1 MIDAEPTSVRL
12 QHLVI
17 AGGGTA
23 GWMAAAALAKA
34 LAATGTTITLVE
46 SEEIGT
52 VGVGEAT
59 IPTIKAFNALL
70 GFDEQEF
77 LRRTNGTF
85 KLGIEFI
92 NWGHEGSRYIH
103 PFGAIGVPHGP
114 LSFYHYWQRYHQ
126 QGKSADIGDYCLA
139 VGAARA
145 NKFLP
150 PLNRP
155 GSILHHLNYAYHFD
169 ASLYASYLREYAE
182 KLGVTR
188 VEGKITQ
195 ANLDDRS
202 GAIAS
207 LALADGRRIA
217 GDFFIDCTGFRA
229 LLIEGALNTGFDD
242 WGNYLLCDSA
252 LAVQS
257 TATEAPRP
265 YTRATAHSAGWQW
278 QIPLQTRM
286 GNGHVY
292 ASRYMDD
299 DQAKKILLQNI
310 SGEPLSEP
318 RQIRFKVGRRKK
330 FWNKNCVAIGLAS
343 GFLEP
348 LESTSI
354 YLIQTAIVKLINL
367 FPCAQVDASEVQRY
381 NDMIAEDY
389 QFVRDF
395 IILHYKATE
404 RDDSAFWRYCRGME
418 LPETLQQK
426 FASYSTSGRIHIPH
440 NEIFREESWVAVMQG
455 QGVQARDYH
464 PLADVFSE
472 AELEQFM
479 AGMLNAIRQ
488 TVANMPSHE
497 EFISRY
503 CATDEFLRAA
513 SSRR

>member
-1 MIDAEPTSVRL
+1 MNQTKPARV

-34 LAATGTTITLVE
+34 LASSGCKISLVE

-70 GFDEQEF
+70 GFDEQDF

-92 NWGHEGSRYIH
+92 NWGEQDSRYIH

-126 QGKSADIGDYCLA
+126 QGKSADIGDYCLSVA
-139 VGAARA
+139 AARA

-150 PLNRP
+150 PLNRQ
-155 GSILHHLNYAYHFD
+155 GSILHHINYAYHFD

-188 VEGKITQ
+188 IEGKIGQ
-195 ANLDDRS
+195 VNLHPDS

-207 LALADGRRIA
+207 LSLADGRVIA

-229 LLIEGALNTGFDD
+229 LLIEGALNTGFED

-252 LAVQS
+252 LAVQ
-257 TATEAPRP
+257 TATTETPRP

-299 DQAKKILLQNI
+299 AEAKKILLENVT
-310 SGEPLSEP
+310 GTPLTEP
-318 RQIRFKVGRRKK
+318 RQIRFNVGRRKK
-330 FWNKNCVAIGLAS
+330 FWHKNCVAIGLAS

-367 FPCAQVDASEVQRY
+367 FPSAQLDETEMAHY
-381 NDMIAEDY
+381 NEMIAEDY

-395 IILHYKATE
+395 IILHYKAT
-404 RDDSAFWRYCRGME
+404 RRQDSAFWRYCKTME
-418 LPETLQQK
+418 LPESLQQK
-426 FASYSTSGRIHIPH
+426 FASYSASGRIYIPQ

-455 QGVQARDYH
+455 QGVKARDYH
-464 PLADVFSE
+464 PLADVFSA
-472 AELEQFM
+472 AELEQYM
-479 AGMLNAIRQ
+479 SGMRQAITQ
-488 TVANMPSHE
+488 TVANMPSHA
-497 EFISRY
+497 EFIARY
-503 CATDEFLRAA
+503 CAVPNSHA
-513 SSRR
+513 S